1 MEQTLPKYGANQRS
15 GGISGNTLKM
25 IAIITMLID
34 HIGAGVV
41 EPYLSMNMGAMDGNE
56 MFNRL
61 YYLDRSLRIIG
72 RVAFPIFCFLL
83 VEGFLHTRDV
93 KKYGSRLLLFSL
105 ISEVPFDLIFFNTWF
120 YPGYQNVYITLFI
133 GLVVLAG
140 YRRCEYD
147 VVKKMLV
154 AAAGCGSSQEEAV
167 KNIKIGITLYDQ
179 YDTFLSEMMEGF
191 TAYAAEKEESS
202 KIAINVEILDAS
214 KSQLTQ
220 NEQVKSLIE
229 KGCDVVCVNL
239 VDRTEPTTITDLA
252 EKNDVPVIFFNRELV
267 AEDLER
273 WSELYYVG
281 ADASESGRLEGELAA
296 DAFKNDSTMDKNGDG
311 ICQYVVLEGEAGHQ
325 DSIVRTEYSV
335 NTMVEQGV
343 ETEKLGYAMANW
355 NRAQAQTKT
364 AAMLTQFGGE
374 IELIMANNDDMALG
388 AIDAL
393 KASGMSKENWPVVVG
408 IDGTSGGLDAVR
420 NGEMLGTV
428 YNDKE
433 GQAKE
438 MLNLAF
444 ALATN
449 GDKDDIPLIDG
460 KYVRIPYHKVTLDNI
475 EEYAE
480 KNSPE

>member
-154 AAAGCGSSQEEAV
+154 AAAGCAAAYLLRCDYDIS
-167 KNIKIGITLYDQ
+167 GIVMIVILYEFNNNKYYQ
-179 YDTFLSEMMEGF
+179 M
-191 TAYAAEKEESS
+191 
-202 KIAINVEILDAS
+202 
-214 KSQLTQ
+214 
-220 NEQVKSLIE
+220 
-229 KGCDVVCVNL
+229 
-239 VDRTEPTTITDLA
+239 LA
-252 EKNDVPVIFFNRELV
+252 
-267 AEDLER
+267 
-273 WSELYYVG
+273 
-281 ADASESGRLEGELAA
+281 
-296 DAFKNDSTMDKNGDG
+296 
-311 ICQYVVLEGEAGHQ
+311 
-325 DSIVRTEYSV
+325 
-335 NTMVEQGV
+335 
-343 ETEKLGYAMANW
+343 
-355 NRAQAQTKT
+355 
-364 AAMLTQFGGE
+364 
-374 IELIMANNDDMALG
+374 
-388 AIDAL
+388 
-393 KASGMSKENWPVVVG
+393 
-408 IDGTSGGLDAVR
+408 GGLMAAIESISAF
-420 NGEMLGTV
+420 G
-428 YNDKE
+428 
-433 GQAKE
+433 AAA
-438 MLNLAF
+438 LAF
-444 ALATN
+444 IPISMYN
-449 GDKDDIPLIDG
+449 GTRGRMNLKYFFYWFYPVHLTVLYLIQLLV
-460 KYVRIPYHKVTLDNI
+460 VR
-475 EEYAE
+475 
-480 KNSPE
+480 